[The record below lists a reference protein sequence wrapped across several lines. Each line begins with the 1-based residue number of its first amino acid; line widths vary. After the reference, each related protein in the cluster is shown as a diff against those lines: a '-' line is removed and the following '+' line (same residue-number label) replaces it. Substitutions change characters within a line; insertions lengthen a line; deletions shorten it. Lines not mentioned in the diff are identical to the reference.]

1 MRRVLALVFVVA
13 VLLPTVF
20 VSAAGAEPGKNPP
33 NGLGPAAN
41 PSPTLPVGAPA
52 ANGCDAHGWAVGHR
66 ERCLMG

>member
-33 NGLGPAAN
+33 NGLARRRIRRP
-41 PSPTLPVGAPA
+41 PSRWEPRLPTAVLPTDGLWGTENGA
-52 ANGCDAHGWAVGHR
+52 
-66 ERCLMG
+66 